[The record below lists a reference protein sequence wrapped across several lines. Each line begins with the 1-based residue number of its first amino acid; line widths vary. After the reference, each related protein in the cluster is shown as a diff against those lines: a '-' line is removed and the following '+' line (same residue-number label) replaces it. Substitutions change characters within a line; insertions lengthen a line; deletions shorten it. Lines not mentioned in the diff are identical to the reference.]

1 MISVVDS
8 FVGHVERVDTLE
20 AKNENVSKQHCITVN
35 LRYLVILLCNETTP
49 KPQNEGTDLEIV
61 EALFH
66 AVYWDIFVQLIL
78 SEKLDVKVDG
88 FLVGRHLRV
97 EGPDLKED
105 FGGARIESMV
115 IPAKKRRKMA
125 QKSHHFKF
133 CRTCCN

>member
-1 MISVVDS
+1 MQRN
-8 FVGHVERVDTLE
+8 HNT
-20 AKNENVSKQHCITVN
+20 K
-35 LRYLVILLCNETTP
+35 TP
-49 KPQNEGTDLEIV
+49 ECEGTDLEIV

-97 EGPDLKED
+97 EGPDLQED

-125 QKSHHFKF
+125 QKSHHSKF
-133 CRTCCN
+133 CRAS

>member
-20 AKNENVSKQHCITVN
+20 AKNEIASKQHCITVN
-35 LRYLVILLCNETTP
+35 LRYLVILLCNETITP

-97 EGPDLKED
+97 EGPDLQED
-105 FGGARIESMV
+105 FGGTRIESMV

-125 QKSHHFKF
+125 QKSHHSKF
-133 CRTCCN
+133 CRAS